1 MFRHVPAASFQIQL
15 MVEKTTQRDC
25 SACSLHRSYVKC
37 VTRLTPFMSWQ
48 VYRAFLPPPNS
59 TARCVGA
66 WSHSQWNQDITQASL
81 LLAIFSR
88 SLWNSMVHNEAI
100 KSISVVVVAVVVA
113 FIADT
118 MLSIF
123 QPARFLEIVKED
135 FYATICCVLLL
146 VRLREWI
153 YSANRIVQLPITIL
167 KEDFQSSVSP
177 RRFM

>member
-1 MFRHVPAASFQIQL
+1 
-15 MVEKTTQRDC
+15 
-25 SACSLHRSYVKC
+25 
-37 VTRLTPFMSWQ
+37 
-48 VYRAFLPPPNS
+48 
-59 TARCVGA
+59 
-66 WSHSQWNQDITQASL
+66 
-81 LLAIFSR
+81 
-88 SLWNSMVHNEAI
+88 MVHNEAI